1 MKRFVLA
8 GALLA
13 LSCARAGRRAP
24 VAGTPASGEAAL
36 TVTRGDFRSHAVLT
50 GELVARQAATL
61 YVPETPM
68 WQVPV
73 RWMEADGAEVKKGDR
88 VFEFDNSAFASSLEE
103 KKLSFL
109 LSRNDQLRQDA
120 ELEAAVADRE
130 FAVDGK
136 RTAVAKAEVEA
147 AVPEALRPRREWQDK
162 QLALQKARTELDKA
176 LDDLAAVRK
185 AGEADREVRRIG
197 HEAAR
202 REIEIAEKSIAAL
215 TLRAPADGVLVVA
228 ENPRERRKLQVGDSV
243 WPGLAVARIPERA
256 GMQVEAALYDV
267 DDGLIA
273 KGMPAVCLLDAEP
286 GRPVK
291 AVVADLAA
299 IAQEPAPNSLRRTLR
314 AVLKLEDPAAVPPR
328 PGSSVRV
335 EVEVARKTNVL
346 LAPRAALEFSRAA
359 PRLHLASGGTAD
371 VRLGPCN
378 ALACVVESGVAEGTR
393 LRAVGGAP

>member
-1 MKRFVLA
+1 MKRFVL
-8 GALLA
+8 GSALLA
-13 LSCARAGRRAP
+13 VSCARAGRHAP
-24 VAGTPASGEAAL
+24 AEAPSAVRGAAL
-36 TVTRGDFRSHAVLT
+36 AVTRGDFTSHAVLT

-73 RWMEADGAEVKKGDR
+73 RWMEADGAEVKKGVR

-103 KKLSFL
+103 KKLNL
-109 LSRNDQLRQDA
+109 LVSRNDRLRQDA
-120 ELEAAVADRE
+120 EFESSVADRE
-130 FAVDGK
+130 FAVEGK

-162 QLALQKARTELDKA
+162 QLALQKARTELEKA
-176 LDDLAAVRK
+176 LEDLAALRK

-197 HEAAR
+197 YEAAR

-228 ENPRERRKLQVGDSV
+228 ENPRERRKVQVGDSV

-286 GRPVK
+286 SRPVR
-291 AVVADLAA
+291 AVVLDLAA

-314 AVLKLEDPAAVPPR
+314 AVLKLEDPSAVPPR

-335 EVEVARKTNVL
+335 EVEVARKANVL
-346 LAPRAALEFSRAA
+346 LAPRAALDFSAKA
-359 PRLHLASGGTAD
+359 PRLLLASGGTAG
-371 VRLGPCN
+371 VRLGPCS
-378 ALACVVESGVAEGTR
+378 ALACVVESGAAEGTR
-393 LRAVGGAP
+393 LRAPGGGP

>member
-1 MKRFVLA
+1 MKRIVLA

-13 LSCARAGRRAP
+13 LSCARAVRQAP
-24 VAGTPASGEAAL
+24 VAGAPASGEGAL
-36 TVTRGDFRSHAVLT
+36 AVTRGDFTSHAGLT
-50 GELVARQAATL
+50 GELVARQAAAL

-73 RWMEADGAEVKKGDR
+73 RWMEADGAEVKKGQR
-88 VFEFDNSAFASSLEE
+88 VVEFDNSAFASSLEE
-103 KKLSFL
+103 KKLNL
-109 LSRNDQLRQDA
+109 LVSRNDQLRQDA
-120 ELEAAVADRE
+120 DFESSVADRE
-130 FAVDGK
+130 FAVEGK
-136 RTAVAKAEVEA
+136 RSAVAKAEVEA
-147 AVPEALRPRREWQDK
+147 AVPESLRPRREWQER
-162 QLALQKARTELDKA
+162 QLALEKARTELEKA

-197 HEAAR
+197 YEAAR
-202 REIEIAEKSIAAL
+202 REIDIAEKSIAAL

-228 ENPRERRKLQVGDSV
+228 ENPRERRKVQVGDSL
-243 WPGLAVARIPERA
+243 WPGLAVAHIPERA

-335 EVEVARKTNVL
+335 EVEVAHKPNVL
-346 LAPRAALEFSRAA
+346 LAPRAALDFSAKA
-359 PRLHLASGGTAD
+359 PRLLLASGGTAE

-378 ALACVVESGVAEGTR
+378 ALACVVESGAAEGTR
-393 LRAVGGAP
+393 LRAFGGAP